1 MKIKVLRLNKSIQ
14 LPKVISKGDWID
26 LRLSHAAA
34 LKAPYA
40 ETLKRKKNDNDVNRI
55 RTVVFNYQ
63 LLSLGVAIQLPKGFE
78 AIVVPRSSL
87 FNKYGVIQTNSF
99 GVIDNT
105 YCGNNDEWKF
115 PALSTR
121 NITIPADE
129 RICQFRIQLSQK
141 ATIWQKIKWLFS
153 NNIKIVEVDNLSNNN
168 RDGFGST
175 GNK

>member
-26 LRLSHAAA
+26 LRLSNTAT

-40 ETLKRKKNDNDVNRI
+40 ETLKRKKSDDDVNRI
-55 RTVVFNYQ
+55 RTVVFDYQ
-63 LLSLGVAIQLPKGFE
+63 LLSLGVAIQLPEGFE
-78 AIVVPRSSL
+78 AVVVPRSSL
-87 FNKYGVIQTNSF
+87 FNKYGIIQANSF

-105 YCGNNDEWKF
+105 YCGNNDEWRF
-115 PALSTR
+115 PALPTR
-121 NITIPADE
+121 NTTIPANE

-153 NNIKIVEVDNLSNNN
+153 NSIKIVEVYNLSDNN

>member
-26 LRLSHAAA
+26 LRLSSETT

-40 ETLKRKKNDNDVNRI
+40 ETLKRKKNDDDVDRV
-55 RTVVFNYQ
+55 RTVIFDYQ
-63 LLSLGVAIQLPKGFE
+63 LLPLGVAVQLPKGFE
-78 AIVVPRSSL
+78 AVVVPRSSL
-87 FNKYGVIQTNSF
+87 FNKYGIIQANSF

-115 PALSTR
+115 PALPTR

-141 ATIWQKIKWLFS
+141 ATVWQKIKWLFS
-153 NNIKIVEVDNLSNNN
+153 NSIKIVEVDSLSNDN

>member
-1 MKIKVLRLNKSIQ
+1 MKIRVLRLNKSIQ

-34 LKAPYA
+34 LKASYA

-55 RTVVFNYQ
+55 RTVVFDYQ

-78 AIVVPRSSL
+78 AVVVPRSSL

>member
-26 LRLSHAAA
+26 LRLSSEAA

-40 ETLKRKKNDNDVNRI
+40 ETLKRKKNDDDVDRV
-55 RTVVFNYQ
+55 RTVIFDYQ
-63 LLSLGVAIQLPKGFE
+63 LLPLGVAVQLPKGFE
-78 AIVVPRSSL
+78 AVVVPRSSS
-87 FNKYGVIQTNSF
+87 FKKYGIIQANSQ
-99 GVIDNT
+99 GIIDCT
-105 YCGNNDEWKF
+105 YCGNKDEWKL
-115 PALSTR
+115 PVLPTR

-141 ATIWQKIKWLFS
+141 ATVWQKIKWLFS
-153 NNIKIVEVDNLSNNN
+153 NSIKIVEVDSLSNDN

>member
-55 RTVVFNYQ
+55 RTVIFDYQ

-78 AIVVPRSSL
+78 AVVVPRSSL
-87 FNKYGVIQTNSF
+87 FNKYGVIQTDSF

-115 PALSTR
+115 PALPTR

-129 RICQFRIQLSQK
+129 RICQFRI
-141 ATIWQKIKWLFS
+141 
-153 NNIKIVEVDNLSNNN
+153 
-168 RDGFGST
+168 
-175 GNK
+175 

>member
-55 RTVVFNYQ
+55 RTVVFDYQ
-63 LLSLGVAIQLPKGFE
+63 LLSLSVAIQLPKGFE
-78 AIVVPRSSL
+78 AVVVPRSSL

-153 NNIKIVEVDNLSNNN
+153 NSIKIVEVDNLSNNN